1 MKRTGAI
8 RFLLLLL
15 YCIPFVFLSVYGDAT
30 SGTMMF
36 YVVMLVGFALLC
48 WGALKTKNIPIIFI
62 GNIASCVFSYIAAKL
77 SSLEPMGEYFKP
89 FTSQSLIILISVV
102 SIFVHIIIVCL
113 YTRKSGRQRQ
123 RRENYEN
130 SCAIPYLFLIVYSL
144 CSCQSITD
152 FDTQNGKIQAIRLL
166 GGVYEGYTW
175 YT

>member
-15 YCIPFVFLSVYGDAT
+15 YCIPFAFLSVYGDAT

-113 YTRKSGRQRQ
+113 HTRKSGRQR
-123 RRENYEN
+123 
-130 SCAIPYLFLIVYSL
+130 
-144 CSCQSITD
+144 
-152 FDTQNGKIQAIRLL
+152 
-166 GGVYEGYTW
+166 
-175 YT
+175 